1 MSDHPDDDLILGLYA
16 RFGLAYYQSECLH
29 RELCFTYACSGLPS
43 PDMIT
48 RPRVEE
54 QLAHAFTL
62 TLGDV
67 AVRLKG
73 VLPAEMTHQIQE
85 AVDVRNFL
93 AHHFWFERAHQMF
106 AVGDVRRLIAE
117 LNEYAAMF
125 DQIDSR
131 VSEWSEPKRRELGL
145 TEEVLQFSLRRIVA
159 GESDEPL
166 PDKQTVRELGKKLG
180 SRQRLIRVWEFTL
193 EDGLKPLIFEFV
205 DGSLATVRCRAGL
218 DQVQGSRS
226 DLDGAPSRQAASPSR
241 YTAASEALRTVEL
254 RINARQWCGVV
265 GKARPAK
272 ADFQM
277 GRSDVQGAPD
287 LARTTRHTWLREAM
301 HRAAQPDVNSARGGR
316 GAASF

>member
-205 DGSLATVRCRAGL
+205 DGSLWQL
-218 DQVQGSRS
+218 
-226 DLDGAPSRQAASPSR
+226 
-241 YTAASEALRTVEL
+241 
-254 RINARQWCGVV
+254 
-265 GKARPAK
+265 
-272 ADFQM
+272 
-277 GRSDVQGAPD
+277 SDVGLGWTRFKEVDPTWTEHPAVKPHLPADILPRPKPSAPWNYELTLANGAVLWVKPGRQKQTFRWGV
-287 LARTTRHTWLREAM
+287 RTSKALQT
-301 HRAAQPDVNSARGGR
+301 
-316 GAASF
+316 